1 MDKKF
6 NDDEIITISLSQIF
20 RALWNNALVIIL
32 AALLAGAIAFGV
44 TKVFVTPKYQAVAS
58 LYVNNSSFS
67 FGSTSFSISSSE
79 LSASNSLVETYIYLL
94 NSRTTLEAVIADT
107 GVDYDYKEMK
117 KKIVKAE
124 GVPET
129 AAFEVTVTSSS
140 PQEAELIANSIAK
153 VLPERISEIVDG
165 TSVRIVDYA
174 IIPAQRSSPSY
185 AKIVVISCVL
195 SAFIAAVVIA
205 VINISNDSQN
215 EILANSDE
223 VLKAYP
229 QLHIL
234 ASVPDMSVVEKKGY
248 YYSSYYGK
256 DKKEKK

>member
-1 MDKKF
+1 MDKKY
-6 NDDEIITISLSQIF
+6 NDEIVTINVRQIF
-20 RALWNNALVIIL
+20 KDLWHNALIIIL
-32 AALLAGAIAFGV
+32 VALLAGSAAFAF
-44 TKVFVTPKYQAVAS
+44 TSLFVTPEYEAVAS

-79 LSASNSLVETYIYLL
+79 LSASNSLVKTYIYLL

-153 VLPERISEIVDG
+153 LLPERISEIVDG

-185 AKIVVISCVL
+185 TKIVAISAVL
-195 SAFIAAVVIA
+195 SALIAAAVVI
-205 VINISNDSQN
+205 IISISRESNNGFLTDADD
-215 EILANSDE
+215 ILRT
-223 VLKAYP
+223 YP
-229 QLHIL
+229 NLHVL
-234 ASVPDMSVVEKKGY
+234 ASVPDMSVAEKKGY